1 MRKFSQKR
9 TISINKEY
17 KIDSTIKNIFKKNL
31 YIYGTNRKL
40 HKNRIKNNCFNQNEK
55 RGIKIKNIS
64 DEFRKVYYSKYKT
77 NNGNIINRI
86 KFF

>member
-17 KIDSTIKNIFKKNL
+17 KIDSPIKNIFKKNL

-40 HKNRIKNNCFNQNEK
+40 HKYKIKNNCIHQSAK
-55 RGIKIKNIS
+55 RGKKIKNIS
-64 DEFRKVYYSKYKT
+64 DEFRKEYYSRYKT